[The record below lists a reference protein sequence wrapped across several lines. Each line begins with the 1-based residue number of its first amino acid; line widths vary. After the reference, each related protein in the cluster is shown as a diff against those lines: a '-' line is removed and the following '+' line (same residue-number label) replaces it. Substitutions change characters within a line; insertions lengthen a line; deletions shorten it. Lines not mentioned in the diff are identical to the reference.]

1 MASEGGNKMAALDFA
16 PGDWL
21 PDETPAADREGLD
34 VKKSLSYWEDVWRRF
49 RQNKMSLVGLVLL
62 VILIL
67 TAVFGPSLTRLS
79 DSDQNLDYIHIPPV
93 MNLYS
98 FEERYFIYLSPAM
111 QLYEV
116 SVDGKMLGP
125 IQQTEDDIF
134 SKRRMYDLHGE
145 TILVDYR
152 KKPVTLSGESGA
164 RLTIGRKNVW
174 NKKYWFGTDAV
185 GRDLFVRIVYGARIS
200 MIIGFVASLMNL
212 TLGVLYGGISGYMG
226 GMIDNTMMRIVDIL
240 KSIPRL
246 LYVILLMVVFGSGL
260 LTVVIV
266 IGLVDWLGMARIV
279 RGQVLSIKHQEYVLA
294 ARALGANSK
303 RILLRHLIPNAM
315 GPIIVQTTMN
325 IPAAIFT
332 EAFLS
337 FVGLGVSAPQA
348 SWGTLANNAL
358 SGFMSYPYEMFFP
371 AMAICLTVLAFNFV
385 GDGLRDAIDPR
396 LRN

>member
-1 MASEGGNKMAALDFA
+1 MTESAPDF
-16 PGDWL
+16 L
-21 PDETPAADREGLD
+21 PDDWMPDESSAAEREPPNA
-34 VKKSLSYWEDVWRRF
+34 KKSLSYWEDVWRRF
-49 RQNKMSLVGLVLL
+49 RRNKQALFGLCFL
-62 VILIL
+62 VILIF
-67 TAVFGPSLTRLS
+67 TAILGPLFTTLS
-79 DSDQNLDYIHIPPV
+79 DSDQNRDYIHIPPV

-98 FEERYFIYLSPAM
+98 PAKGLYVYLSPAM

-116 SVDGKMLGP
+116 SRDGKMLGP
-125 IQQTEDDIF
+125 VPHVDDDLF
-134 SKRRMYDLHGE
+134 SKKRGYAFHE
-145 TILVDYR
+145 EKIVVDYR
-152 KKPVTLSGESGA
+152 KKPVALTLESGE
-164 RLTIGRKNVW
+164 RLSIAKRNVW
-174 NKKYWFGTDAV
+174 NRTFWFGTDAV

-212 TLGVLYGGISGYMG
+212 TIGVLYGGISGYLG
-226 GMIDNTMMRIVDIL
+226 GRIDNLMMRVVDIM
-240 KSIPRL
+240 KSVPRL

-294 ARALGANSK
+294 ARALGANPR
-303 RILLRHLIPNAM
+303 RILLRHLIPNTM

-371 AMAICLTVLAFNFV
+371 AAAICFTVLAFNFL

-396 LRN
+396 LRT

>member
-1 MASEGGNKMAALDFA
+1 MHSTDFS
-16 PGDWL
+16 PDDWT
-21 PDETPAADREGLD
+21 PDETQATDRNSLD
-34 VKKSLSYWEDVWRRF
+34 TRKSLSYWADVWRRF
-49 RQNKMSLVGLVLL
+49 KQNKLSLFGLAILVLL
-62 VILIL
+62 IA
-67 TAVFGPSLTRLS
+67 TAVFGPSLTKLS
-79 DSDQNLDYIHIPPV
+79 DSDQNLAFIHIPPL

-98 FEERYFIYLSPAM
+98 LGGDTFVYLSPSM
-111 QLYEV
+111 QVFEV
-116 SVDGKMLGP
+116 SPKGRMLGLVP
-125 IQQTEDDIF
+125 QIEDDMF
-134 SKRRMYDLHGE
+134 SKRRVYELRGAR
-145 TILVDYR
+145 IVVDYR
-152 KKPVTLSGESGA
+152 KKPVALSDGSGTQ
-164 RLTIGRKNVW
+164 LSVTRKNVW
-174 NKKYWFGTDAV
+174 NRTYWFGTDAV
-185 GRDLFVRIVYGARIS
+185 GRDIFVRIVYGARIS

-212 TLGVLYGGISGYMG
+212 TLGIFYGGISGYLG
-226 GMIDNTMMRIVDIL
+226 GMADNTMMRIIDIL
-240 KSIPRL
+240 RSIPRL

-294 ARALGANSK
+294 ARALGANSR
-303 RILLRHLIPNAM
+303 RILTRHLIPNAM

-371 AMAICLTVLAFNFV
+371 AAAICLTVLAFNFL

-396 LRN
+396 LRD

>member
-1 MASEGGNKMAALDFA
+1 MKPSDFRTD
-16 PGDWL
+16 DWL
-21 PDETPAADREGLD
+21 PDETHAADSNALGAR
-34 VKKSLSYWEDVWRRF
+34 KSLSYWADVWRRF
-49 RQNKMSLVGLVLL
+49 KQNKLSLFGLGILVLL
-62 VILIL
+62 LS
-67 TAVFGPSLTRLS
+67 TAVFGPSLTKLS
-79 DSDQNLDYIHIPPV
+79 DSDQNLSFIHIPPF

-98 FEERYFIYLSPAM
+98 LGTDSYIYLSPSM
-111 QLYEV
+111 QVFEV
-116 SVDGKMLGP
+116 SSKGRMLGLVP
-125 IQQTEDDIF
+125 QVEDDMF
-134 SKRRMYDLHGE
+134 SKRRVYELRGAR
-145 TILVDYR
+145 IVVDYK
-152 KKPVTLSGESGA
+152 KKPVSISDGSGA
-164 RLTIGRKNVW
+164 QLSITKKKVW
-174 NKKYWFGTDAV
+174 NRTFWFGTDAV
-185 GRDLFVRIVYGARIS
+185 GRDIFVRIVYGARIS

-212 TLGVLYGGISGYMG
+212 TLGIFYGGISGYLG
-226 GMIDNTMMRIVDIL
+226 GMADNTMMRIIDIL
-240 KSIPRL
+240 RSIPRL

-294 ARALGANSK
+294 ARALGANPR
-303 RILLRHLIPNAM
+303 RILTRHLIPNAM

-371 AMAICLTVLAFNFV
+371 AAAICLTVLAFNFL

-396 LRN
+396 LRD